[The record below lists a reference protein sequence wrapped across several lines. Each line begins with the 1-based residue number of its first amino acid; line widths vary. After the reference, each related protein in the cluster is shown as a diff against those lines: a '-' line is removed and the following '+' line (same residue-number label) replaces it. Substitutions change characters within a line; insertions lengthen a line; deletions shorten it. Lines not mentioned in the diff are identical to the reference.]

1 MRISDWSSD
10 VCSSDLGSDPSGPP
24 VAASASPTDHAAD
37 RLFDPAIMAAAR
49 AQLRKEHGDALWHMI
64 QFDIAEYQFREGRDG
79 YRWAGEASYGGDIN
93 RLVIKTEGE
102 GRLGDA
108 LESAELQAL
117 YSRAI
122 GPYFNMRAG
131 VRHDFRPQPARTYAP
146 IGLHG
151 LAPYW
156 LELAGELFLR

>member
-1 MRISDWSSD
+1 MLLSCWDVVSFVFFFFFELKTADEMRISDWSSD
-10 VCSSDLGSDPSGPP
+10 VCASD
-24 VAASASPTDHAAD
+24 
-37 RLFDPAIMAAAR
+37 
-49 AQLRKEHGDALWHMI
+49 
-64 QFDIAEYQFREGRDG
+64 
-79 YRWAGEASYGGDIN
+79 
-93 RLVIKTEGE
+93 
-102 GRLGDA
+102 LGDA

-122 GPYFNMRAG
+122 VPYFNMRAG
-131 VRHDFRPQPARTYAP
+131 VRHDFRPQPARTYAT